1 MNLISSI
8 STEYGIDPQN
18 IAQITERLYRI
29 DDSINQYALKKSSM
43 NAETLTTWNEV
54 YKIANE
60 KKILSITPIYLTR
73 SSMFYVNFNDSIYYL
88 SPWITGQKV
97 NIEKA
102 YRCLGQV
109 HHTTKQAQKI
119 KRETIKQDFLNFKM
133 NCEKSE
139 RKLLSYVEQFE
150 QRRYMSPLE
159 LQVCTHYR
167 DLDILFKI
175 IQDKIYE
182 LINDDKEDV
191 EWNICLCHGN
201 IKLSHFLQGTR
212 TYIINW
218 ESAIF
223 QNATIDLLD
232 LYNSEIKYYDS
243 PIDEFIDHFN
253 HYMEENKLTK
263 DELTFLSIHLL
274 NPLKYLNELDKY
286 VQQTSNDSILMQS
299 KRMEQLHRQLVFA
312 LKFVDH
318 LQREAFSLSDD
329 YGDEDI
335 N

>member
-43 NAETLTTWNEV
+43 NAEFLTTWNEV

-73 SSMFYVNFNDSIYYL
+73 SSMFHVIFNNNIYYL

-109 HHTTKQAQKI
+109 HLATKQEQKI
-119 KRETIKQDFLNFKM
+119 KRESIKKDFLNFKM
-133 NCEKSE
+133 NCDKNE

-150 QRRYMSPLE
+150 QRRFMSPLE

-175 IQDKIYE
+175 IRDKIDE
-182 LINDDKEDV
+182 LINDDQENL
-191 EWNICLCHGN
+191 EWYIYLCHGN

-218 ESAIF
+218 ESAIY
-223 QNATIDLLD
+223 QNATIDL
-232 LYNSEIKYYDS
+232 
-243 PIDEFIDHFN
+243 
-253 HYMEENKLTK
+253 
-263 DELTFLSIHLL
+263 
-274 NPLKYLNELDKY
+274 
-286 VQQTSNDSILMQS
+286 
-299 KRMEQLHRQLVFA
+299 
-312 LKFVDH
+312 
-318 LQREAFSLSDD
+318 
-329 YGDEDI
+329 
-335 N
+335 